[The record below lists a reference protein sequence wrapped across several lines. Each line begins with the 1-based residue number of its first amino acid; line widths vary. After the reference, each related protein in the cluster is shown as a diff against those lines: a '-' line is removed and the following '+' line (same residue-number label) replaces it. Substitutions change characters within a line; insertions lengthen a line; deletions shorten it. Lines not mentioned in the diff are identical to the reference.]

1 MLNDYVAHRHRA
13 KWNSLESLNNFS
25 WSGSAMLGGV
35 IVDKFGYRCDAQQRR
50 RLRRQRQPHHHHH
63 HNNNNTIVYNDT
75 RRRRCTF
82 LITAGLQT
90 LSFLILVPL
99 AVIVTHERRTN
110 AHADA
115 ATISAGAAV
124 CPADDAVAR
133 SSDGAFGDAIND
145 RAGVAPA
152 GTSAKICV
160 NGMGAASEARTP
172 LLGDCS
178 RARRDD
184 ST

>member
-1 MLNDYVAHRHRA
+1 MLNDYVARRHRA

-35 IVDKFGYRCDAQQRR
+35 IVDKFGYRCDAQQR
-50 RLRRQRQPHHHHH
+50 QPHHHHH
-63 HNNNNTIVYNDT
+63 IIVYDDA

-90 LSFLILVPL
+90 LSFLLLVPL

-115 ATISAGAAV
+115 ATLSAGAAV

-133 SSDGAFGDAIND
+133 GPDGALGDAVNG

-152 GTSAKICV
+152 GT
-160 NGMGAASEARTP
+160 NGVKVRANGIGAATEARTP
-172 LLGDCS
+172 LLGE
-178 RARRDD
+178 AR
-184 ST
+184 